1 MSAGTAGGKDVA
13 GEVAFSSRELKT
25 PVIAQ
30 TFQTLG
36 DQAREQG
43 WSHEEYLAAVLGRQV
58 ASRAANGTRMRIA
71 GAHFPQI
78 KTLQDFTFE
87 HLPTAPRDVIAHL
100 ATTTFVGRR
109 ENVVLLGP
117 PGTGKTHL
125 AIALGIKA
133 AEAAFPVAFD
143 SATGWITRLADAHTH
158 GQLERQLRR
167 LNRYRLL
174 VIDEVGYLPF
184 DPTAASLFFQLIASR
199 YETGSLIVT
208 SNLPFSRW
216 GETLGDDV
224 VAAATIDRLIHH
236 AHVIALD
243 GDSYRTRAHRKT
255 K

>member
-1 MSAGTAGGKDVA
+1 
-13 GEVAFSSRELKT
+13 
-25 PVIAQ
+25 
-30 TFQTLG
+30 
-36 DQAREQG
+36 
-43 WSHEEYLAAVLGRQV
+43 
-58 ASRAANGTRMRIA
+58 
-71 GAHFPQI
+71 
-78 KTLQDFTFE
+78 
-87 HLPTAPRDVIAHL
+87 
-100 ATTTFVGRR
+100 
-109 ENVVLLGP
+109 LLGP

-125 AIALGIKA
+125 AIALAIKA

-158 GQLERQLRR
+158 GHLDRELRR

-184 DPTAASLFFQLIASR
+184 DPAAASLFFQLIASR

-208 SNLPFSRW
+208 SNLAFSRW

-224 VAAATIDRLIHH
+224 VAAATIDRLVHH
-236 AHVIALD
+236 AHVIPLD

>member
-1 MSAGTAGGKDVA
+1 MSAATRAGKDLGA
-13 GEVAFSSRELKT
+13 EVAFLARELKT
-25 PVIAQ
+25 PVIAEL
-30 TFQTLG
+30 FATLG
-36 DQAREQG
+36 DQARVEG

-58 ASRAANGTRMRIA
+58 ASRAANGTRMRIS
-71 GAHFPQI
+71 GAHFPQV

-100 ATTTFVGRR
+100 ATTTFVARR
-109 ENVVLLGP
+109 DNVVLLGP

-143 SATGWITRLADAHTH
+143 SATGWITRLADAHSR
-158 GQLERQLRR
+158 GQLDRELRR

-184 DPTAASLFFQLIASR
+184 DPAAASLFFQLIASR

-224 VAAATIDRLIHH
+224 VAAATIDRLVHH
-236 AHVIALD
+236 AHVIPLD

>member
-1 MSAGTAGGKDVA
+1 MSGNGKDTAGQITFCA
-13 GEVAFSSRELKT
+13 RELKT
-25 PVIAQ
+25 PVIAS
-30 TFQTLG
+30 TFAALG
-36 DQAREQG
+36 DQARTEG
-43 WSHEEYLAAVLGRQV
+43 WSHEEYLSAVLGRQV

-71 GAHFPQI
+71 AAHFPAI
-78 KTLQDFTFE
+78 KTLEDFTFE

-100 ATTTFVGRR
+100 ATTTFVSRR
-109 ENVVLLGP
+109 ENIVLLGP

-125 AIALGIKA
+125 AIAMAIKA

-143 SATGWITRLADAHTH
+143 SATTWITRLTTAHEH
-158 GQLERQLRR
+158 GNLERELRR
-167 LNRYRLL
+167 LGRYRLL

-184 DPTAASLFFQLIASR
+184 DPAAAALFFQLVASR

-216 GETLGDDV
+216 GETLGDDDV
-224 VAAATIDRLIHH
+224 VAAATIDRLVHH